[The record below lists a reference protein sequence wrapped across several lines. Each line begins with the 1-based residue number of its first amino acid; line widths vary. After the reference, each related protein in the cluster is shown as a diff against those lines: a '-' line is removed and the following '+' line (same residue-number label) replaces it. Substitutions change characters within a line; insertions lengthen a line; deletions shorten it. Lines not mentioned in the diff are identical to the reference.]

1 MPEFRE
7 LLEQRIAADPFQV
20 LYDHCRG
27 KLGRR
32 GYKAVYMVV
41 LPDLTQVNGETL
53 CGADLPEQSVQP
65 GADLRGKDLP
75 PVFDAPDNMVMDVVY
90 AGPCV
95 YIIFLHTDS
104 IT

>member
-1 MPEFRE
+1 
-7 LLEQRIAADPFQV
+7 
-20 LYDHCRG
+20 
-27 KLGRR
+27 
-32 GYKAVYMVV
+32 MVV
-41 LPDLTQVNGETL
+41 LPDFAQVNGETL

-104 IT
+104 ITQNAKNVKGYLHV